1 MALIKF
7 WGPCE
12 IAKGKEDA
20 CDYAKNNHPKSLE
33 DGMPEVPEIE
43 TAPGSWEVLLDRR
56 RHGFNCAG
64 RITHRFES

>member
-56 RHGFNCAG
+56 
-64 RITHRFES
+64 